1 MFPDNT
7 LAVESW
13 NSVRGLL
20 MPLLDS
26 AAFSVLSNCT
36 TLHTYNDAKSALIKR
51 FGKDEEQ
58 LT

>member
-36 TLHTYNDAKSALIKR
+36 TLHTYSDAKIGLIKR
-51 FGKDEEQ
+51 FGKDEE
-58 LT
+58 